1 MGQKGFTI
9 DFKTINDHT
18 IDEFRSRFGEIIYK
32 EIKKKKIST
41 CDLQRQLNS
50 LGYGHPIYRVLK
62 NDNIVPFPFE
72 IYLLL
77 LVLVGVDLYMIPNE
91 TVNNSRKNIKNRIR
105 LTKKVSA

>member
-32 EIKKKKIST
+32 EIKKKKIRTS
-41 CDLQRQLNS
+41 DLQRQLTS
-50 LGYGHPIYRVLK
+50 LGYDHPIYRVLK
-62 NDNIVPFPFE
+62 NDGIVSFPFE

>member
-41 CDLQRQLNS
+41 SDLQRQLNS
-50 LGYGHPIYRVLK
+50 LGYGHPIYRILK